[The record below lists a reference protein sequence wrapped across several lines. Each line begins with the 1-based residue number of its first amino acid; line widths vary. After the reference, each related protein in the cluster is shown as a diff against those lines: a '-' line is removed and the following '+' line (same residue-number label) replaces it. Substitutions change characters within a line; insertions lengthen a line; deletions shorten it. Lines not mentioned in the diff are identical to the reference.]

1 MEASID
7 SQVTVLLDLIRSKYI
22 STPESGTKPMDWGY
36 LASYFGIDS
45 ICDIAFSEP
54 LGDLE
59 SDEDKYNFLH
69 NMEAN
74 LPTMSVFSCYN
85 WMLKLLQM
93 PAVARYCAPSPDD
106 LSPFGH
112 VMG

>member
-36 LASYFGIDS
+36 LASYFGVDS

-54 LGDLE
+54 LGGLE

-93 PAVARYCAPSPDD
+93 PAVARDCAPSPDD